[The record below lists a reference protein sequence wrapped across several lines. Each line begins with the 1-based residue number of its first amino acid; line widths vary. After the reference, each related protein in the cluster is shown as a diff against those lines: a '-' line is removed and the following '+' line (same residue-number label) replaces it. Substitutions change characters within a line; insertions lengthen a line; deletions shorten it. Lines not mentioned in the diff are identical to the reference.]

1 MSLAKSRRY
10 GTKKEEAT
18 DYTTTDLFTMMNF
31 LEAME
36 QQRNRMDNMLLTMK
50 QQRRPEMEGQNTKK
64 KNISAGRFKLTS
76 NCSRTRICASLV

>member
-1 MSLAKSRRY
+1 MSLPKSRRY

-18 DYTTTDLFTMMNF
+18 DYTTTDLTMMNF

-50 QQRRPEMEGQNTKK
+50 QQRRPEMERQNTKK